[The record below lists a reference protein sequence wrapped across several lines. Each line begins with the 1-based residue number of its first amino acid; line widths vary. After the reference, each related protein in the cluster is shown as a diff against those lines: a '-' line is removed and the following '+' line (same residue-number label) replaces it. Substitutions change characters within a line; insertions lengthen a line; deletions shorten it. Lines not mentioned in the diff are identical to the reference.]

1 MVGAEKNREARRMK
15 VIRAILMV
23 VGLVAIIATGWVFW
37 TFRGF
42 DSQAPGVYWNMAMR
56 LAETGNSAEATV
68 WKRKVADGLTFE
80 EVDESIKSVALEQN
94 IRDVGS
100 LPLGEQV
107 SLMQGSEWRKLKI
120 YLYCNP
126 MTAAKMVEVSEA
138 YSAYLPCRVSLVE
151 DANGDL
157 WIYSLDMDMMIHG
170 GKPLPPELLEEALGV
185 KETILAILDQA
196 AEGSF

>member
-1 MVGAEKNREARRMK
+1 MK

-23 VGLVAIIATGWVFW
+23 IGLVSVVATGWVFW

-42 DSQAPGVYWNMAMR
+42 DPQAPGVYWNMAMR

-80 EVDESIKSVALEQN
+80 EIDESIKSLALEQN